1 MRRLRIGTSLVF
13 TLVVAGTLR
22 AQIESG
28 PGVGGKME
36 ALKAFV
42 ATGDDAGK
50 EIDFAAE
57 RKAKPTIFVFVQADK
72 WDRPVARFLKTLDK
86 DLTTKDAHIVAVWL
100 TDDVD
105 KAKAYLPRAQQSLQL
120 SQTTFAVFPGDQS
133 GPAGWGINLDA
144 HVTAVVT
151 QDRKVI
157 ASFGYRS
164 LNETDVPAVLKKLK
178 ADK

>member
-1 MRRLRIGTSLVF
+1 MRIGISIVLTF
-13 TLVVAGTLR
+13 IVAGSLH
-22 AQIESG
+22 AQIDSG
-28 PGVGGKME
+28 PAVGGKME

-50 EIDFAAE
+50 EVDYAAE

-72 WDRPVARFLKTLDK
+72 WDRPAARFLKTMDK
-86 DLTTKDAHIVAVWL
+86 DLSVKDAHIVAVWL

-105 KAKAYLPRAQQSLQL
+105 KAKAYLPKAQQSLQME
-120 SQTTFAVFPGDQS
+120 QTTFAVFPGDQS
-133 GPAGWGINLDA
+133 GPAGWGINLNA

-151 QDRKVI
+151 QNQKVI